1 MSVRRS
7 AERRRKGPGSA
18 ACASRQEAPHGELL
32 PGRKPLPC
40 TMYPRAVCAP
50 GRCPRPDLCVGPRA
64 AGGIRAGGSVSV
76 RTLRAV
82 SAPGP
87 PAPVRDPR
95 AVSAPELLRLSAH
108 PEQCPR
114 RSVHSGIPRLF
125 SVCRVH
131 IPARRRLCSSAA
143 CAVER
148 PPAAACL
155 SGSSSVKPCAAFSFW
170 GMFPELGRPAAVAQ
184 AFVSPR
190 STPAGAKIFPTADAG
205 EKRSHPGSD
214 FDL

>member
-1 MSVRRS
+1 MTPPFFAEFQVPVRRS

-18 ACASRQEAPHGELL
+18 AYASRQEAPHGELL
-32 PGRKPLPC
+32 PGRKPFPC
-40 TMYPRAVCAP
+40 TMYPGAVCAP
-50 GRCPRPDLCVGPRA
+50 GRCPRRGLGA
-64 AGGIRAGGSVSV
+64 
-76 RTLRAV
+76 
-82 SAPGP
+82 
-87 PAPVRDPR
+87 
-95 AVSAPELLRLSAH
+95 LSAI
-108 PEQCPR
+108 PERCPH

-143 CAVER
+143 YAVER

-170 GMFPELGRPAAVAQ
+170 EMFPELGRPAAVAQ

-190 STPAGAKIFPTADAG
+190 STPAGAKISPTADAG
-205 EKRSHPGSD
+205 EKRSRPGSD